1 MRSTVQYAFLLPFDI
16 HLTHHILFFDQH
28 LDNKVDSDD
37 NHNNNNGDDSDDDGS
52 VVDDDD
58 DVDDSDDDGG
68 DRHWSGLTNIC
79 ICPSMYLTIYLLS
92 IYLFLCENPSAYHL
106 QQ

>member
-37 NHNNNNGDDSDDDGS
+37 DDNDSDDNDNNRDDSDDDGS
-52 VVDDDD
+52 V
-58 DVDDSDDDGG
+58 DDGVS
-68 DRHWSGLTNIC
+68 HWSGLTNI
-79 ICPSMYLTIYLLS
+79 
-92 IYLFLCENPSAYHL
+92 YH
-106 QQ
+106 

>member
-37 NHNNNNGDDSDDDGS
+37 NNNNNGDDSDDDGS
-52 VVDDDD
+52 V
-58 DVDDSDDDGG
+58 S
-68 DRHWSGLTNIC
+68 HWSGLTNIY
-79 ICPSMYLTIYLLS
+79 IYLSMYLTIHLLS
-92 IYLFLCENPSAYHL
+92 IYLVLSN
-106 QQ
+106 